1 MSAGRQWLPFA
12 PNVILNLMRPTSTAP
27 SETIPHWLSRGTHVV
42 FVLVIVVAYAPLFFS
57 STIREW
63 PWERFALLLGLIAA
77 YWILGVWGW
86 DYLVEEEKL
95 PGGPF
100 IYFVLQIGVISVT
113 QYITWEAP
121 NSTWILLMPVAGQSM
136 GLPWWGTILACA
148 GLLASTAV
156 IFKQYLTWEG
166 ALITMSGIATGMAF
180 VLIFT
185 RIALREVEARQEI
198 ERLAAELRQAN
209 RQLREYAVQVEE
221 LAVTQERNRMA
232 REIHDTLGHYLTIIN
247 VQLGAGQAVLAQD
260 PEKARQAMQKA
271 QKLAQDGLADVRRS
285 IASLRGSAVERP
297 LPQALADLL
306 AEAQAAGIVAELDV
320 LGEPRSLD
328 PRAHLTLYRAAQEGL
343 TNTRKHANAS
353 RVDLILDY
361 RRPDQAALR
370 VVDNG
375 VGAARTGDG
384 FGLMGL
390 RERVQLLDG
399 SLEVETAVGQ
409 GFALHVQVP
418 G

>member
-1 MSAGRQWLPFA
+1 M
-12 PNVILNLMRPTSTAP
+12 
-27 SETIPHWLSRGTHVV
+27 IPDWLSRGTHIV

-63 PWERFALLLGLIAA
+63 PWERFALLLGLVVA
-77 YWILGVWGW
+77 YWVLGTFGW
-86 DYLVEEEKL
+86 DRLVEGDVWS
-95 PGGPF
+95 GGAF
-100 IYFVLQIGVISVT
+100 LYFALQIGVIGVT

-136 GLPWWGTILACA
+136 ALPWWGTILACA
-148 GLLASTAV
+148 GLLAGTAV
-156 IFKQYLTWEG
+156 VFKQDLTWEST
-166 ALITMSGIATGMAF
+166 LITMSGIATGMAF

-209 RQLREYAVQVEE
+209 RQLREYAVQAEE

-260 PEKARQAMQKA
+260 PEKARRAMQKA

-285 IASLRGSAVERP
+285 IASLRGSVVEQP

-306 AEAQAAGIVAELDV
+306 AETQAAGIVAELDV
-320 LGEPRSLD
+320 LGEPRPLD

-343 TNTRKHANAS
+343 TNTRKHASAS
-353 RVDLILDY
+353 RVDLTLDY
-361 RRPDQAALR
+361 RQPEQVSLH

-375 VGAARTGDG
+375 VGAARAGDG

-399 SLEVETAVGQ
+399 SLAVETAVGR